1 MRARGPHPDAR
12 EIAEHQ
18 AGARTGLA
26 FWRAR
31 RVTAHLDSCRRCQQV
46 AGQLSSVTTALAS
59 APVPTMPT
67 NVAERVSAALSA
79 EQAARTADAGAA
91 GGDRARHPVAKPAT
105 GRLPLLRRAV
115 YVPVAVVVVLVA
127 LIGGGALLRHTGPGG
142 ASSSGAQSPELR
154 TNTGTRAGPEANGTN
169 PDTKTPSYRVVSTG
183 QDYHA
188 ATLGAQA
195 AALLRTGASMIG
207 RVGTHVMSGCV
218 SQVAGQAA
226 ADVRVVDQAR
236 YQGSSAL
243 IIVSPARVWVVG
255 HYCSAAHPG
264 LLASAAV
271 PGHTLH
277 P

>member
-1 MRARGPHPDAR
+1 MRVRGPHPDAR
-12 EIAEHQ
+12 EIAEHR
-18 AGARTGLA
+18 AGAHTGLA

-31 RVTAHLDSCRRCQQV
+31 RVTAHLESCRRCQQV

-67 NVAERVSAALSA
+67 HVAERVSAALSA
-79 EQAARTADAGAA
+79 EQTARTAGAA
-91 GGDRARHPVAKPAT
+91 GGARTRRPAAKPAT
-105 GRLPLLRRAV
+105 APARLPLLRRAV
-115 YVPVAVVVVLVA
+115 YVPVAVAVVLVA
-127 LIGGGALLRHTGPGG
+127 LIGGGALLRHTAGPG
-142 ASSSGAQSPELR
+142 ASSNVAEVPASGTHSGTETGPLNNRTNSGA
-154 TNTGTRAGPEANGTN
+154 
-169 PDTKTPSYRVVSTG
+169 KTASYRVVSTG
-183 QDYHA
+183 RDYRA

-207 RVGTHVMSGCV
+207 RVGTPVMSGCV

-243 IIVSPARVWVVG
+243 IIISPARVWVVAP
-255 HYCSAAHPG
+255 YCSAVHPG

-271 PGHTLH
+271 PGHTPH